1 MYNTYNRILAIKKDE
16 ILSFAAAWVDI
27 EATMLSKVSDKEK
40 QTSYFSIYM
49 WNIKLNIN
57 EQTKQRQTQ
66 R

>member
-27 EATMLSKVSDKEK
+27 EATMLSKMSDKEK